1 LLKLACASLAI
12 YIRDKNEE
20 TERLS
25 KFFYFL
31 KTILNE
37 KKKFLPHFLESE
49 DWLDKV
55 KWNECHV
62 HDCDKCA
69 KSKHSDKPINIS
81 DENTGMSLNIKIYEN
96 YRIDILIDRR
106 LMMFEGN
113 NTCLEWH
120 HKFITLLVEENIVD
134 VGCIFPGLPKDNP
147 RWYTSKYNPS
157 FCIGKRNFLILAEF
171 HGVGLFY
178 EERKKI
184 LTDFIQ
190 KNWDELNQ
198 KDNILISLNKERKN
212 LLKEARSSFF
222 SKLFDLGLG

>member
-1 LLKLACASLAI
+1 MLKLSCASLAI

-31 KTILNE
+31 KTIFNE
-37 KKKFLPHFLESE
+37 KKKFLPHLLESE

-55 KWNECHV
+55 KWDEFHV
-62 HDCDKCA
+62 ADCDKCA
-69 KSKHSDKPINIS
+69 KGKHSDKKIYIS
-81 DENTGMSLNIKIYEN
+81 DENTGMLLDIRIYEN
-96 YRIDILIDRR
+96 YKINIQISRISTWHYD
-106 LMMFEGN
+106 

-147 RWYTSKYNPS
+147 RWYTSKHKPS

-171 HGVGLFY
+171 HGDRWLR

-184 LTDFIQ
+184 LTNFIQ
-190 KNWDELNQ
+190 KNWNELNQ

-222 SKLFDLGLG
+222 SKLFDLGLY